1 MAVHLAK
8 RLLTIEEYHRMSE
21 AGILTEADRV
31 ELLDGEIYQMSPIGS
46 EHGACVKRLNQLL
59 NQLLGEKVIVSVQDP
74 VQIPELSEPEPDIAL
89 LAPRSDFYADAHPL
103 PEEIF
108 LIIEVAN
115 TSYEKDKLVKL
126 PIYAR
131 AGILEYWIVNLEKGR
146 VEIFQKPQKGSYV
159 VETVAGPGEQL
170 PLRSFGVQIA
180 FEKIMG

>member
-1 MAVHLAK
+1 MAVHPAK

-21 AGILTEADRV
+21 AGILTEDDRV

-46 EHGACVKRLNQLL
+46 EHGACVKRLNRIL
-59 NQLLGEKVIVSVQDP
+59 NHLLGNKVIVSVQDP

-103 PEEIF
+103 PEEVF

-115 TSYEKDKLVKL
+115 TSYDKDKLVKL

-131 AGILEYWIVNLEKGR
+131 AGIPGYWIVNLEKR
-146 VEIFQKPQKGSYV
+146 QVEIFQKPQQGSYV
-159 VETVAGPGEQL
+159 IEVVAGPGEQL
-170 PLRSFGVQIA
+170 PLRSFGVEIA
-180 FEKIMG
+180 FEEVVG